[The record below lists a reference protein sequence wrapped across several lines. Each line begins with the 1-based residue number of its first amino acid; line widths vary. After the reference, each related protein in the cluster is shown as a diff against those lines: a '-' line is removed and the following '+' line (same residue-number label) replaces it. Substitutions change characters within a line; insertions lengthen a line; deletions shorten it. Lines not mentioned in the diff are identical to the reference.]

1 MVDTSIPSRAIT
13 YRDPTISAA
22 AEAQLRRNRQQS
34 FERLV
39 DQAQRTTS
47 ASVKLAQ
54 VNQDLADQFQA
65 AQDAAEQ
72 AKADESKTAAKRQSG
87 QARAGAGASKT
98 GDQQLDKAVEQQSAG
113 PVDIVT
119 TQPAATF
126 SAQQISQE
134 QLGIGLHVP
143 PLQPA
148 DEAYRRAGAEPPL
161 ETEETTSVLMAVA
174 V

>member
-87 QARAGAGASKT
+87 QARAGASKT
-98 GDQQLDKAVEQQSAG
+98 GDQQLDKAVEQQSTG
-113 PVDIVT
+113 PLDIVT

-161 ETEETTSVLMAVA
+161 ETEETASLLMAVA